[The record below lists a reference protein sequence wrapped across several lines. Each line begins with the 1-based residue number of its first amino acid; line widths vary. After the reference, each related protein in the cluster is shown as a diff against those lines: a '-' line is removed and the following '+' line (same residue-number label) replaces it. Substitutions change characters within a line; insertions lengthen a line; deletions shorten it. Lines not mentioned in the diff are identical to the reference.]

1 MTQLICKN
9 LTLGYNGKA
18 VIENLS
24 FSVNRGDYVYIIGD
38 NGSGKSTLL
47 KAILNLVS
55 PENGIIKNQNIKP
68 GYLPQHI
75 NSVRDFPASSYEIVL
90 SGVLNG
96 GFRPYYTKKEKA
108 LAQEI
113 MKKLKIE
120 DLKKRCFSELS
131 GGQKQK
137 VLLARA
143 LCAAKDMLLLD
154 EPVAG
159 LAPQAAE
166 DMYKIIYEL
175 NQGGITVLMVSHD
188 IDAALKYSS
197 HILELSK
204 PWEYY
209 QRNEFRMKRGGGR

>member
-9 LTLGYNGKA
+9 LTLGYDGKA

-24 FSVNRGDYVYIIGD
+24 FSVNKGDYVYIIGE
-38 NGSGKSTLL
+38 NGSGKSTLM
-47 KAILNLVS
+47 KSILNLIS
-55 PENGIIKNQNIKP
+55 PQGGSIKRNCGKI
-68 GYLPQHI
+68 GYLPQQI
-75 NSVRDFPASSYEIVL
+75 NTISDFPASSYEIVL
-90 SGVLNG
+90 SGMLSG

-108 LAQEI
+108 LAEKNMQ
-113 MKKLKIE
+113 KLKINS
-120 DLKKRCFSELS
+120 LKKICFSELS

-143 LCAAKDMLLLD
+143 LCAAEDVLLLD

-159 LAPQAAE
+159 LDPQASE

-175 NQGGITVLMVSHD
+175 NKSGITVLMVSHD

-197 HILELSK
+197 HILDISDSCS
-204 PWEYY
+204 YY
-209 QRNEFRMKRGGGR
+209 TESEFAAKRGGVK